1 MPENQKTRAYRL
13 GIQGIPSLDMCM
25 GEVRTISRE
34 MFEPDGQRAGDAQVA
49 SGQVISQ
56 TEIGNGLMKQ
66 SLGWNRLSDE
76 YPDPAIAL
84 ISSVQEME
92 KNPCLKVWIRCLT
105 VDGNT
110 VYTSFATC
118 SARCLTAHRWTDRS
132 ARIKTRSDARY

>member
-1 MPENQKTRAYRL
+1 MPKNQKTRANGL

-25 GEVRTISRE
+25 REVRAICRR

-56 TEIGNGLMKQ
+56 TEIGNGAVKQ

-76 YPDPAIAL
+76 YPDPANAL

-92 KNPCLKVWIRCLT
+92 KNP
-105 VDGNT
+105 
-110 VYTSFATC
+110 
-118 SARCLTAHRWTDRS
+118 
-132 ARIKTRSDARY
+132 